1 MRILVV
7 EDNADVGE
15 AIVARL
21 ARLGHA
27 IDWITSGDE
36 AATSLLVQ
44 RYDLVVLDV
53 MLPGR
58 DGLSLLAEFRK
69 SGATTPVLMLTA
81 RSQVSDRVGALDVGA
96 DDYLVKPFDFRELE
110 ARVRA
115 LLRRSGGAAV
125 SVLQVGDV
133 ALDQVSRSV
142 TVGGA
147 QRVLTRREITLL
159 ETLMARPQ
167 KVFTKPELLDQ
178 MFGYDTEAGE
188 NAIELYVGRLRRKLG
203 AARMEI
209 RTLRGL
215 GYQVAARDG

>member
-27 IDWITSGDE
+27 IDWLTTGDE
-36 AATSLLVQ
+36 AATSLRVQ

-125 SVLQVGDV
+125 SILQVGDV

-178 MFGYDTEAGE
+178 MFGYDAEAGE

-215 GYQVAARDG
+215 GYQVAARDS

>member
-178 MFGYDTEAGE
+178 MFGYDADAGE

-215 GYQVAARDG
+215 GYQVAARDS